1 MDTRPTSPTSAS
13 SSVSPPFLGSTSPK
27 TPSPLSLSSSHIS
40 ISSGA
45 SSSSSSSS
53 SCSPGDPNGG
63 GEASLLRNSVGHLR
77 ITAPSRSED
86 EDGSTTAPISLE
98 AMRRM
103 KQVGKYY
110 LIKSLGEGSFG
121 KVKLAI
127 NSETKEKVAIKVLK
141 KSVIQAEGMIQ
152 TIKQEI
158 SFFFFFFSS
167 SFPPSLLPFFLDYTF
182 SLSFSTSQP

>member
-45 SSSSSSSS
+45 SSSPSSSSSSSS

-167 SFPPSLLPFFLDYTF
+167 SFPPSFLPSLLSSLLP
-182 SLSFSTSQP
+182 